1 MFGAMTLAGVIA
13 SFFLPWYDD
22 PASIV
27 EEYGIE
33 GLFDILIGCIHWM
46 TAAFGVVTAIFVII
60 ARRVEPKG
68 ATRDASSENFGL
80 K

>member
-33 GLFDILIGCIHWM
+33 GLFDILIDCIHWM
-46 TAAFGVVTAIFVII
+46 TAASGVVTVILGII
-60 ARRVEPKG
+60 ASRVEP
-68 ATRDASSENFGL
+68 RDADAAAPAQG
-80 K
+80 